1 MPRKTTDFIINGI
14 QSLRFQSRAGGRP
27 NGILMA
33 KRVRK
38 IPQLIRSRGF
48 VRSDEG
54 SRAVEFALVATPFLA
69 LLVAIIQT
77 IVVFLAQRVLD
88 QVVSEASRTIQ
99 TGQAQTSGLTQAQF
113 TSWVCQKTVIL
124 FSCGNFMVNVQNY
137 DAFGSA
143 SMTTPTLTFD
153 SGGNV
158 TNSWNYQFG
167 SPGDIVVV
175 QVMYQWPLVL
185 GPLGFTLANLSNGN
199 RLLVS
204 SNVFKREPS

>member
-1 MPRKTTDFIINGI
+1 ME
-14 QSLRFQSRAGGRP
+14 
-27 NGILMA
+27 

-38 IPQLIRSRGF
+38 TPQSIRARSF
-48 VRSDEG
+48 VRSKEG
-54 SRAVEFALVATPFLA
+54 ATAVEFALVATPFLA

-77 IVVFLAQRVLD
+77 IVVFFAQRVLD
-88 QVVSEASRTIQ
+88 QVVSDASRTIQ

-113 TSWVCQKTVIL
+113 KSWVCQKTVIL

-167 SPGDIVVV
+167 NPGDVVVV

>member
-1 MPRKTTDFIINGI
+1 
-14 QSLRFQSRAGGRP
+14 
-27 NGILMA
+27 MA

-38 IPQLIRSRGF
+38 IPRLVRNRSFLG
-48 VRSDEG
+48 SEEG
-54 SRAVEFALVATPFLA
+54 ATAVEFALVATPFLA

-77 IVVFLAQRVLD
+77 IVVFFAQRVLD

-99 TGQAQTSGLTQAQF
+99 TGQAQASSLTQAQF
-113 TSWVCQKTVIL
+113 TSWVCQKTTIL
-124 FSCGNFMVNVQNY
+124 FTCGSFMVNVQNY

-143 SMTTPTLTFD
+143 SMATPTLTFD

-158 TNSWNYQFG
+158 TNTWNYQFG
-167 SPGDIVVV
+167 NPGDVVVV